1 MSARF
6 GSGGPYE
13 ERFGYSRVV
22 ASGPHAWV
30 AGCTSVVDGEFVHD
44 GDAAAQA
51 RTAFA
56 VALQALDRAGFDRA
70 DIVRTRV
77 FVVDVV
83 ANGDLVAQVHGEV
96 FADVRPALSLIGI
109 AGLVDPRMLV
119 EVEVEA
125 FRGEW
130 A

>member
-1 MSARF
+1 MTSRF

-13 ERFGYSRVV
+13 EQFGYSRVV
-22 ASGPHAWV
+22 VSKGHAWV
-30 AGCTSVVDGEFVHD
+30 AGCTSVVDGEFVHE

-51 RTAFA
+51 RAAFA

-70 DIVRTRV
+70 DVVRTRM
-77 FVVDVV
+77 FVVDVAV
-83 ANGDLVAQVHGEV
+83 NGDPVARVHGEV
-96 FADVRPALSLIGI
+96 FADVRPASSLIGA

>member
-1 MSARF
+1 VTARF

-13 ERFGYSRVV
+13 DRFGYSRVV
-22 ASGPHAWV
+22 AAGPFAWV
-30 AGCTSVVDGEFVHD
+30 AGCTSVVDGELAHE

-51 RTAFA
+51 RAAFA
-56 VALQALDRAGFDRA
+56 VALQALDRAGFGRA
-70 DIVRTRV
+70 DVVRTRM
-77 FVVDVV
+77 FVVDIA
-83 ANGDLVAQVHGEV
+83 ANGDAVAQVHGEV
-96 FADVRPALSLIGI
+96 FSDVRPASSLLGI

-119 EVEVEA
+119 EVEVDA

>member
-1 MSARF
+1 MTARF

-13 ERFGYSRVV
+13 EQFGYSRVV
-22 ASGPHAWV
+22 TTGPHAWV
-30 AGCTSVVDGEFVHD
+30 AGCTSVIDGELVHV

-51 RTAFA
+51 RAAFA
-56 VALQALDRAGFDRA
+56 VALQALDRAGVGRD
-70 DIVRTRV
+70 DVVRTRM
-77 FVVDVV
+77 FVVDI
-83 ANGDLVAQVHGEV
+83 AGNGDAVALVHGEV
-96 FADVRPALSLIGI
+96 FADVRPASSLIGV
-109 AGLVDPRMLV
+109 AGLIDPRMLV

>member
-1 MSARF
+1 MTARF
-6 GSGGPYE
+6 GSGGPWE

-30 AGCTSVVDGEFVHD
+30 AGCTSVIDGELVHE
-44 GDAAAQA
+44 GDPAAQA
-51 RTAFA
+51 RAAFA
-56 VALQALDRAGFDRA
+56 VALQALDRAGFSRA
-70 DIVRTRV
+70 DVVRTRM
-77 FVVDVV
+77 FVVDVAAHGDAV
-83 ANGDLVAQVHGEV
+83 AAVHGEV
-96 FADVRPALSLIGI
+96 FSDVRPAASLLGI

-119 EVEVEA
+119 EIEVEA